1 MREGDDPGQRRLDAV
16 ACYVVRMEPAVLRWS
31 SVHDFLG
38 AAHGFLTA
46 REAEHCLLL
55 GIALTIANHPEVYP
69 EPRFWTVHEGERVV
83 AAALR
88 TPPNNLIL
96 SQLDEP
102 RWLAALAEDVLAS
115 DEAPGVLGP
124 TAAARTLADA
134 WSARTGRAA
143 VRLLQER
150 IFRLSR
156 VIPPRPASGRCREAE
171 ERDRA
176 LLAAWWAAFSAEA
189 LPGAPGDAAEAADR
203 FLRRAGR
210 VAYLWEDAGEV
221 VALAGAGGATLRGIR
236 IGPVYT
242 PPDRR
247 GRGYASNLVAAVSQL
262 QLASGRSFCFLF
274 TDLANPTSNRIYQA
288 IGYAPVADVDQ
299 YRFPVATAL

>member
-1 MREGDDPGQRRLDAV
+1 MGTTAKMGTT
-16 ACYVVRMEPAVLRWS
+16 VLRWS
-31 SVHDFLG
+31 NVHDFFG
-38 AAHGFLTA
+38 AAQGFLAA

-55 GIALTIANHPEVYP
+55 GIASTIADHPDVYR
-69 EPRFWTVHEGERVV
+69 EPRLWTVHEDGRVV
-83 AAALR
+83 AAALC
-88 TPPNNLIL
+88 TPPHNLIL

-102 RWLAALAEDVLAS
+102 RWLAALAADVLAS
-115 DEAPGVLGP
+115 DEVPGVLGP
-124 TAAARTLADA
+124 TAAARWFADA

-143 VRLLQER
+143 VRVVQER
-150 IFRLSR
+150 IFRIDR
-156 VIPPRPASGRCREAE
+156 VVAPRPVPGRCREAE

-176 LLAAWWAAFSAEA
+176 LLSAWWSAFTAEA
-189 LPGAPGDAAEAADR
+189 LPDTPPGDPAEAADR

-210 VAYLWEDAGEV
+210 VAYLWDDAGEV
-221 VALAGAGGATLRGIR
+221 VALAGAGGPTPRGIR

-274 TDLANPTSNRIYQA
+274 TDLANPTSNHIYQA
-288 IGYAPVADVDQ
+288 IGYAPVVDVEQ
-299 YRFPVATAL
+299 HRFPS